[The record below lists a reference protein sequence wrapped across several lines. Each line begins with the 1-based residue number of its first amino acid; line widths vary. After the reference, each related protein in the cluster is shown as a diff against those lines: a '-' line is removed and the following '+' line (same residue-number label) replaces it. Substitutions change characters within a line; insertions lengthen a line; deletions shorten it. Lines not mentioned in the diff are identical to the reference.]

1 MRMGPHHLIPGD
13 KSAIEGTKVNRS
25 SMRRVVVFAR
35 PYSSSIVGFL
45 ISILVSAAIALIP
58 PLLFRTIVDTA
69 IPAGDKR
76 RIVIL
81 TIILVVVATVSYT
94 HLTLPTKRIV

>member
-1 MRMGPHHLIPGD
+1 
-13 KSAIEGTKVNRS
+13 
-25 SMRRVVVFAR
+25 MRRVVVFAR

-45 ISILVSAAIALIP
+45 ISILVSAAIALVP

-76 RIVIL
+76 RIVVL
-81 TIILVVVATVSYT
+81 TIIEPMRSEGFVAGRN
-94 HLTLPTKRIV
+94 LTYSVNEPVLGLL